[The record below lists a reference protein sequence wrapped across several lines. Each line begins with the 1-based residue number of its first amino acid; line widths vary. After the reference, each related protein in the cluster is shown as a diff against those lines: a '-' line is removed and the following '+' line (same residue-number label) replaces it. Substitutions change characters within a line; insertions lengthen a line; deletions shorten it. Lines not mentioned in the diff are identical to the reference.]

1 MIIHKRVIK
10 FNPKVK
16 DIDRQYEQNNNA
28 DLDNGVYNNFAN
40 DEEEQKNSQ
49 DGSNHSSSSQD
60 SLKKSF
66 RETELSSDD
75 EKAEKQMEEA
85 RENKLKQQTEL
96 QEFENQLKMKYTKY
110 EEPVE
115 ILNHQIIEQIVKS
128 GVYPR
133 DYLLKVLNLKEMNY
147 ATATYHLLSK
157 KQQIMLK
164 LFNNQEHQ

>member
-1 MIIHKRVIK
+1 METEGIFTEHGLDTKTNQNSLLKNASTKSIILAPFNSTISDFDEGNKECYKWPTEVMQMIIHKRVIK

-96 QEFENQLKMKYTKY
+96 
-110 EEPVE
+110 
-115 ILNHQIIEQIVKS
+115 
-128 GVYPR
+128 
-133 DYLLKVLNLKEMNY
+133 
-147 ATATYHLLSK
+147 
-157 KQQIMLK
+157 
-164 LFNNQEHQ
+164 